1 MKRFHRYWGNL
12 SSRLGLALR
21 CGLCE
26 EKESRGELHTRK
38 ASRMLPRLVNL
49 LWYLLSHVRYIQ
61 HFNQNSAAHIS
72 HISIKRTR
80 KGRLNS
86 KIDG

>member
-1 MKRFHRYWGNL
+1 MAVTW
-12 SSRLGLALR
+12 
-21 CGLCE
+21 GLCE
-26 EKESRGELHTRK
+26 EKESRGELSSRK
-38 ASRMLPRLVNL
+38 ASKVLPRLVNL
-49 LWYLLSHVRYIQ
+49 LWYLFSHVKYVQ